1 VPEAW
6 SFISREFEA
15 GRLDAL
21 ANVTI
26 TDERRATMDFS
37 IGHACIH
44 GVAYTRPEAPPIS
57 RTAQFAGKTMAT
69 LRGSIGH
76 TNAVRHGAWGARMV
90 FYPTWAEILRS
101 VRKGE
106 CDFALLSRPTVAR
119 FYLLVA
125 PRRTAPGRHFL
136 RAFAPPSGNLQSTAH
151 GKIQNTHR

>member
-21 ANVTI
+21 ANVTV

-37 IGHACIH
+37 IGHAFIH
-44 GVAYTRPEAPPIS
+44 GVAYTRAEAPPIS
-57 RTAQFAGKTMAT
+57 HTAQFAGKTMAT

-90 FYPTWAEILRS
+90 F
-101 VRKGE
+101 
-106 CDFALLSRPTVAR
+106 
-119 FYLLVA
+119 
-125 PRRTAPGRHFL
+125 
-136 RAFAPPSGNLQSTAH
+136 
-151 GKIQNTHR
+151 